1 MQRMLTPHIT
11 TELPVATESDP
22 VLSNASLP
30 LRVTFFPLGFP
41 VEIITNSPDVLAAAQ
56 QSWGLFRQQ
65 FACPPLTIRLGVAS
79 GADASSALP
88 QAPVTRAR
96 EHLMSHIADAYNFVH
111 CDLNTGFAFGWI
123 TPQTA
128 ASTLYLRYFIL
139 EAAALCMLAA
149 RHTTPLHAA
158 CITVAG
164 QGMLLCGNSGAG
176 KSSLAFAG
184 ARTGWTFTC
193 DDASYL
199 PLDRSDRM
207 VIGNCHQIRL
217 RDSGTLLF
225 PELEGRSITPR
236 AAGKPSI
243 EVPTADLPGLV
254 ISESAIVKSIV
265 FLNRRKVHT
274 PELLP
279 FSRETAHSWFH
290 QFLYANAASRTMQ
303 QAALRHLLE
312 VPIFELRYTDL
323 NWAIERLN
331 TLAIK
336 GI

>member
-1 MQRMLTPHIT
+1 MLTPDIT
-11 TELPVATESDP
+11 TELPVATETDP

-41 VEIITNSPDVLAAAQ
+41 VEIVTNSPAILAAAQ

-65 FACPPLTIRLGVAS
+65 FVCPPLTIHLGVAS
-79 GADASSALP
+79 GADDSSVLP
-88 QAPVTRAR
+88 PAPVCRAR
-96 EHLMSHIADAYNFVH
+96 GHLMSHIADAYNFVH

-128 ASTLYLRYFIL
+128 ESTLYLRYFIL

-149 RHTTPLHAA
+149 IHATPLHAA

-184 ARTGWTFTC
+184 ARSGWTFTC

-225 PELEGRSITPR
+225 PELEGRCITPR
-236 AAGKPSI
+236 AVGKPSI

-265 FLNRRKVHT
+265 FLNRRNVHT
-274 PELLP
+274 PELLSFP
-279 FSRETAHSWFH
+279 RETAHSWFH
-290 QFLYANAASRTMQ
+290 QSPYTAAASHTAQ
-303 QAALRHLLE
+303 QAAIGDLLE